1 MSPETLRDIDQSG
14 YVEIGGHTLNHPKLA
29 ELSDAEQ
36 RHEIQQNKLDLENL
50 LGRELSTFA
59 YPYGNHN
66 QQSKEIVKQV
76 GYQFTVATDSGPVA
90 MHEDLQQ
97 IRRIVMF
104 PSTSRFGLWRK
115 IKGNYTLRK
124 AK

>member
-1 MSPETLRDIDQSG
+1 
-14 YVEIGGHTLNHPKLA
+14 LA

-124 AK
+124 ALKHAHRQRN